1 MPGPRSRFRSR
12 LHEQRLIAAP
22 GAYDALTALLVE
34 RAGFEAV
41 YLTGSGVAYTHLGA
55 PDLGLVTET
64 EMRDRLWQ
72 ITDRVDLPVIADADT
87 GYGGLLNVGRTVRD
101 YERAGAA
108 ALQIEDQTFPKRC
121 GHYANK
127 SVVPIEEM
135 LARVRAALDARVDPD
150 LQIIGRTDALATSG
164 FDVALERANLM
175 VAEGVDVAFVEAPT
189 DAAQLARIPAAVSA
203 PVLVN
208 IVEGG
213 RTPNVPLDQLEQWG
227 YRIAIFPNMITRT
240 VVRAAQTALDG
251 LRRDG
256 RSRVDAERM
265 VDFDELSALVG
276 LPEATRLEERLTHP
290 DRSHRV
296 RGR

>member
-1 MPGPRSRFRSR
+1 MQAPRSRFRSR
-12 LHEQRLIAAP
+12 LQEHGPVVAP

-41 YLTGSGVAYTHLGA
+41 YLTGSGVAYTHLAA

-135 LARVRAALDARVDPD
+135 LARVRAALDARVDAD
-150 LQIIGRTDALATSG
+150 LLIIGRTDAVATSG
-164 FDVALERANLM
+164 LDVALERANLM
-175 VAEGVDVAFVEAPT
+175 VSEGVDVVFVEAPT
-189 DAAQLARIPAAVSA
+189 DTAQLARIPGAVSA

-213 RTPNVPLDQLEQWG
+213 RTPNVPVGQLEQWG
-227 YRIAIFPNMITRT
+227 YRIVIFPNMVTRT
-240 VVRAAQTALDG
+240 VVRAAQRALDG

-256 RSRVDAERM
+256 RSAVDPERM
-265 VDFDELSALVG
+265 VDFDALSDLVG
-276 LPEATRLEERLTHP
+276 LAEATRLEERLTDP
-290 DRSHRV
+290 RSARA
-296 RGR
+296 

>member
-1 MPGPRSRFRSR
+1 MLAPRSRFRSR
-12 LHEQRLIAAP
+12 LEEQRLIVAP

-41 YLTGSGVAYTHLGA
+41 YLTGSGVSYTHLGA

-101 YERAGAA
+101 YERAGATA
-108 ALQIEDQTFPKRC
+108 IQIEDQTFPKKC

-135 LARVRAALDARVDPD
+135 CARLRAALDARVDPD
-150 LQIIGRTDALATSG
+150 LLIIGRTDAVATSG

-175 VAEGVDVAFVEAPT
+175 VSEGVDIVFVEAPT
-189 DAAQLARIPAAVSA
+189 DIAQLARIPGAVSKPA
-203 PVLVN
+203 LVN

-213 RTPNVPLDQLEQWG
+213 RTPNVPVDQLERWG
-227 YRIAIFPNMITRT
+227 YRIVIFPNLVTRT
-240 VVRAAQTALDG
+240 IVRAAQRALDG

-256 RSRVDAERM
+256 RSTVDAERM
-265 VDFDELSALVG
+265 VDFDELSEIVG
-276 LPEATRLEERLTHP
+276 LPEATRLEDRLADPRAPH
-290 DRSHRV
+290 
-296 RGR
+296 